1 LFPDDNYRQL
11 WKIVDQK
18 LPAKDA
24 CKWMVAVLR
33 IAADHQCENELGR
46 SLCRQAQADQLPT
59 LKVLQARYLQK
70 KERPELH
77 TKQHDIADY
86 DDLLTGGWVNPCLQ
100 GDTPCLSN

>member
-1 LFPDDNYRQL
+1 
-11 WKIVDQK
+11 
-18 LPAKDA
+18 
-24 CKWMVAVLR
+24 MVAVLR

-46 SLCRQAQADQLPT
+46 SLCRQDQADQLPT